1 MFYLACTRFNET
13 TYTENINYK
22 KKNNEKVIY
31 GTPMKIRKIYPY
43 ESLIF
48 IAEMNNPQN
57 KIEGIGL
64 IKNLLVHD
72 KRHYIHENDEYNR
85 YIYKGNYWL
94 NREQI
99 NEFEP
104 KILEIFDNILFKG
117 KSHLKCRIGITIITD
132 KLFTHWDYDLQILK
146 NMVKQLFIYYFK
158 CNIDND
164 DNDDKNDKN
173 NDEEYFEIEIVSKNV
188 KKRKKLKNK

>member
-31 GTPMKIRKIYPY
+31 GAPLKIRKIYPL

-94 NREQI
+94 SREQI

-117 KSHLKCRIGITIITD
+117 KSHLKCRIGITIITE
-132 KLFTHWDYDLQILK
+132 KLFTHWDYELQILK
-146 NMVKQLFIYYFK
+146 NMIKQLFIYYFK
-158 CNIDND
+158 CNIG
-164 DNDDKNDKN
+164 NDDKNGKNDKN
-173 NDEEYFEIEIVSKNV
+173 DKEEYFEIEIIPKNIKNIKV
-188 KKRKKLKNK
+188 KK

>member
-31 GTPMKIRKIYPY
+31 GTPMKIREIYPP

-94 NREQI
+94 SREQI
-99 NEFEP
+99 DEFEP

-117 KSHLKCRIGITIITD
+117 KSHLKCRIGITIITE

-146 NMVKQLFIYYFK
+146 NMIKQLFIHYFK
-158 CNIDND
+158 YNIC
-164 DNDDKNDKN
+164 NDDKNDKI
-173 NDEEYFEIEIVSKNV
+173 NDEEYFEIEIIPKNV
-188 KKRKKLKNK
+188 KKRKKLK

>member
-1 MFYLACTRFNET
+1 MFYLACTRFNQT
-13 TYTENINYK
+13 TYAENINYK

-64 IKNLLVHD
+64 IKNSLVHD

-94 NREQI
+94 SREQI

-117 KSHLKCRIGITIITD
+117 KSHLKCRIGITIITE
-132 KLFTHWDYDLQILK
+132 KLFTHWDYELQILK
-146 NMVKQLFIYYFK
+146 NMIKQLFIYYFK
-158 CNIDND
+158 YNIG
-164 DNDDKNDKN
+164 NDDKK
-173 NDEEYFEIEIVSKNV
+173 EEYFDIEIKP
-188 KKRKKLKNK
+188 KKLKKISNK

>member
-1 MFYLACTRFNET
+1 
-13 TYTENINYK
+13 
-22 KKNNEKVIY
+22 
-31 GTPMKIRKIYPY
+31 MKIREIYPP

-94 NREQI
+94 SREQI
-99 NEFEP
+99 DEFEP

-117 KSHLKCRIGITIITD
+117 KSHLKCRIGITIITE

-146 NMVKQLFIYYFK
+146 NMIKQLFIHYFK
-158 CNIDND
+158 YNIC
-164 DNDDKNDKN
+164 NDDKNDKI
-173 NDEEYFEIEIVSKNV
+173 NDEEYFEIEIIPKNV
-188 KKRKKLKNK
+188 KKRKKLK